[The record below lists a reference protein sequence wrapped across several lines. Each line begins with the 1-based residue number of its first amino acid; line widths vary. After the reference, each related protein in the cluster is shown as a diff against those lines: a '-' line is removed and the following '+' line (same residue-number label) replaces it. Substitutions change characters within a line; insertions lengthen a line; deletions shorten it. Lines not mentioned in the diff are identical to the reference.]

1 VNKLLIIKLD
11 HIGDVLWAF
20 PAVAALKASW
30 PHAVFDLVCTPY
42 AREAGERMPGISRV
56 HDFDPAWPLPRRLA
70 ALAALRREGYD
81 TALVLGPAD
90 KYNYV
95 AWASGARTRIGYHYA
110 GKIIPYL
117 LDQVFMTRRLLHPA
131 DAAQREGRRLPHE
144 VEAMGQLAAQLGAV
158 LPARYVPLILMLLGL
173 MLRGVSFEFH
183 ALSRRRAFWGAMFGL
198 GSLLAAL
205 AQGFALGGLLAGI
218 HIVDGRFVGGAWDWL
233 SPFSIAVAL
242 GVVAGYAMLGSAW
255 LILKTRDE
263 IQAGCY
269 RRSAALAWVMLLAAV
284 LVSVWTPLRYPDIAA
299 RWLATPNVFWFAPLP
314 LLALGSFVGLLR
326 ALRQRSELAPFV
338 WTALIFLFSFGGL
351 AASLYPW
358 IVPGALT
365 LTQAAASTQTLV
377 FMLLGVGMLVP
388 VMVAYNI
395 YQYAVF
401 RGKVDV
407 AAHYAH

>member
-1 VNKLLIIKLD
+1 MDTLASTDMHALLAGVWFVLIGLFLAFYVVLD
-11 HIGDVLWAF
+11 GFDLGVGVLSLAVDETRRTTMMASLGSIWDANETWLVVLGGTLFGAF
-20 PAVAALKASW
+20 P
-30 PHAVFDLVCTPY
+30 
-42 AREAGERMPGISRV
+42 
-56 HDFDPAWPLPRRLA
+56 LA
-70 ALAALRREGYD
+70 YG
-81 TALVLGPAD
+81 T
-90 KYNYV
+90 
-95 AWASGARTRIGYHYA
+95 
-110 GKIIPYL
+110 
-117 LDQVFMTRRLLHPA
+117 
-131 DAAQREGRRLPHE
+131 
-144 VEAMGQLAAQLGAV
+144 V
-158 LPARYVPLILMLLGL
+158 LPALYVPLIVMLLGL

-233 SPFSIAVAL
+233 SPFSVAVAL

-299 RWLATPNVFWFAPLP
+299 RWFATPNVFWFAPLP

-326 ALRQRSELAPFV
+326 ALKQRSELAPFV